1 MRSPLFLD
9 DASLKVVM
17 VSFAALFAVPA
28 SYGVLLL
35 HDFGNFTPLFDSPFL
50 VDFFEDFIFLAL

>member
-9 DASLKVVM
+9 DASLEVVM

-35 HDFGNFTPLFDSPFL
+35 HDFGNFTPLFYSPLL